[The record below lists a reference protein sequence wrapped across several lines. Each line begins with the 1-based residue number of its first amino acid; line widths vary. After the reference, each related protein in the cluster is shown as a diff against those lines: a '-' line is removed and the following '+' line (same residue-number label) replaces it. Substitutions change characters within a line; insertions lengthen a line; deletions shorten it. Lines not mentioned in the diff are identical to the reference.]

1 MAPGEPSGS
10 RITRRLDLNGR
21 LTRPAPPA
29 TGVSTRRIVCDVT
42 GALVVF
48 GLTYLVI
55 ASRQLA
61 ILRLDRPTG
70 ALLGAVAMVVVGGLT
85 LTEAHAAID
94 LGVITLLLGVLI
106 IAAYLVEARFF
117 RICAWLVLTRARSAR
132 SLLWGLTFV
141 AGGLSA
147 LLVNDTVCVV
157 LTPLV
162 VTVAVEARLPV
173 MPYLLALA
181 SATNLGGVVTFSG
194 NPQNM
199 IVGEAA
205 AGQLGFA
212 QYLAISILP
221 GLACLAAN
229 AWLLTW
235 MFRAQLP
242 AGPLAAVDPPR
253 PGFDRALAAKG
264 VAALLLFAALA
275 LGGFSLPGAA
285 ITAAALLVL
294 VARMPPARALVHVDW
309 QLLLFFAG
317 LFVVVGGVARTGAI
331 AELFTHLAPVVGR
344 GDVAGDAAF
353 VGLTVV
359 GSNVVSNVPLVLVA
373 REWIAAMPDPA
384 WGWVMLAWA
393 STLAGNLTL
402 FGSVANIIVM
412 ESAGPRGEIGFV
424 RFLRYG
430 AAMAAVSLVL
440 GFGLLALERA
450 LGLFALVGI

>member
-1 MAPGEPSGS
+1 M
-10 RITRRLDLNGR
+10 
-21 LTRPAPPA
+21 
-29 TGVSTRRIVCDVT
+29 CDVT
-42 GALVVF
+42 GPLVVF

-61 ILRLDRPTG
+61 ILRLDRPSG

-85 LTEAHAAID
+85 LAEAHAAID

-106 IAAYLVEARFF
+106 IASYLVEARFF

-132 SLLWGLTFV
+132 SLIWGLTFV
-141 AGGLSA
+141 AGALSA

-205 AGQLGFA
+205 AGHPGFA
-212 QYLAISILP
+212 QYLAISLVP
-221 GLACLAAN
+221 GALCLAAN
-229 AWLLTW
+229 ALVLTW
-235 MFRAQLP
+235 LFRRQLP
-242 AGPLAAVDPPR
+242 RGRLAEVDPPR
-253 PGFDRALAAKG
+253 PGFDRVLAAKG
-264 VAALLLFAALA
+264 LGALALFAALA
-275 LGGFSLPGAA
+275 LAGVSLAGAS
-285 ITAAALLVL
+285 ITAAALLIL
-294 VARMPPARALVHVDW
+294 IARTPPQKALEHVDW

-317 LFVVVGGVARTGAI
+317 LFVVVAGLAKTGAI
-331 AELFTHLAPVVGR
+331 ASLFAQLSPVVAR
-344 GDVAGDAAF
+344 GDAAGDAAF

-359 GSNVVSNVPLVLVA
+359 ASNVVSNVPLVLVA
-373 REWIAAMPDPA
+373 REWIASMPDPA

-402 FGSVANIIVM
+402 FGSIANIIVM
-412 ESAGPRGEIGFV
+412 ESAGPRGEIGFW

-430 AAMAAVSLVL
+430 AVMTAVSLVV
-440 GFGLLALERA
+440 GFGALAAERA
-450 LGLFALVGI
+450 LGVFALVGL